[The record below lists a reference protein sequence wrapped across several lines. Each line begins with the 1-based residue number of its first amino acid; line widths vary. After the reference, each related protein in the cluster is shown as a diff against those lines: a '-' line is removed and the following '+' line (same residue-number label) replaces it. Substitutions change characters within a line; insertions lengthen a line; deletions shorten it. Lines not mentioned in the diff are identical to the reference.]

1 MWTPELTWKGANLT
15 LRHAARSQE
24 PSSRGAR
31 AGGVRVQSGETRELR
46 DVEIGIGEIGRS
58 GEAPRLCNNPPNH
71 SKTQWC
77 NTRVQ
82 IRNTAPENHTHMHTG
97 QTSCAAPLCPSLTA
111 PRPLSMVPACGM
123 LCRIGTDKAALPR
136 SSSCPIGS
144 DRMGLRLSR
153 RLSRLDG
160 GRSRLDLA
168 SISPQSRATTSSPTR
183 ASKLTTSRATPG

>member
-1 MWTPELTWKGANLT
+1 MGDPM
-15 LRHAARSQE
+15 RS
-24 PSSRGAR
+24 
-31 AGGVRVQSGETRELR
+31 
-46 DVEIGIGEIGRS
+46 GRS

-97 QTSCAAPLCPSLTA
+97 QTSCAAPLCPLHPSLTA

-144 DRMGLRLSR
+144 NRMGLRLSR
-153 RLSRLDG
+153 RLSRLD
-160 GRSRLDLA
+160 LA
-168 SISPQSRATTSSPTR
+168 SISPQSRLNLASSRTASPTR
-183 ASKLTTSRATPG
+183 ASRSSSSGDTWMTKLTTTRATPG